1 MIHSIHQN
9 TEHSVRLICQTL
21 QVPRSS
27 YYHAAEPTPSEMSDA
42 ALSERIKAIFWEHKR
57 RYGYRRICDELADA
71 GHACA
76 PARVRRLMKQNG
88 LVALQPK
95 SYKPQTS
102 DGRADA
108 PSPNLVKDELPPDK
122 IKKINQVWIG
132 DITYVACGTKW
143 LYLAVVMDLYTR
155 RVLGWA
161 LADHLRSSLVEEAL
175 VKALKARQ
183 CPTGVIFH
191 SDRGSQYGSKIFRA
205 LLKKAG
211 IRQSMSGR
219 ANPYDNATMESFMGT
234 FKAELIQDGSF
245 IDERDAQIEIS
256 EYIDHYYNTKR
267 KHSSIGYKTPN
278 QFEANLTKE
287 T

>member
-1 MIHSIHQN
+1 MIQSIQQS
-9 TEHSVRLICQTL
+9 TGHSVRGICQAL
-21 QVPRSS
+21 QIPRSS
-27 YYHAAEPTPSEMSDA
+27 HYHASEPTPSEMSDA
-42 ALSERIKAIFWEHKR
+42 ELSERIKVIFWEHKR
-57 RYGYRRICDELADA
+57 RYGYRRIGKELEDA

-76 PARVRRLMKQNG
+76 PARVRRLMKQHD

-108 PSPNLVKDELPPDK
+108 PSQNLLKDELPPEK
-122 IKKINQVWIG
+122 RNKINQVWIG
-132 DITYVACGTKW
+132 DITYVSCGTKW
-143 LYLAVVMDLYTR
+143 LYLAVVMDLYSR

-161 LADHLRSSLVEEAL
+161 VADHLRSSLVEEAM

-183 CPTGVIFH
+183 CPAGLIFH
-191 SDRGSQYGSKIFRA
+191 SDRGSQYGSKSFRA

-211 IRQSMSGR
+211 VSQSMSAR

-234 FKAELIQDGSF
+234 FKAELIQNGSF

-256 EYIDHYYNTKR
+256 EYIDYYYNTKR
-267 KHSSIGYKTPN
+267 KHSSIAYKTPK
-278 QFEANLTKE
+278 QFEENLTKAA
-287 T
+287 